1 MTPPGLAI
9 ELDEDRLGAGRDG
22 GLEAR
27 RVVGVG
33 PAHVPAEVLVG
44 MVELVDRAAVE
55 LVRGDELVARL
66 HQRVHGQ
73 ELGRVAGGDG
83 ERRGAALERR
93 DALLEHGAGRVAD
106 ARVDVAERLQA
117 EQRRGMVDVVEDEGG
132 GLVDRRRPRAGR
144 GVRRRAGMD
153 REGVEAGHAVGHQ
166 CTLQR
171 PRWPVRRLTTAR
183 PPAVNA
189 ARVGRMG
196 EPVRRKRGK
205 RGSRARKSSGLRC
218 RRFAPKL
225 VFRTGQIYMPE
236 RWLDPYR
243 AR

>member
-9 ELDEDRLGAGRDG
+9 ELDEEGLGAGRDR

-44 MVELVDRAAVE
+44 VVELVDRAAVE

-83 ERRGAALERR
+83 ETRGAALERR

-117 EQRRGMVDVVEDEGG
+117 EQRRGMVDVVEDERCR
-132 GLVDRRRPRAGR
+132 LVDRRRPRAGR

-153 REGVEAGHAVGHQ
+153 REGVEAGHAVGH
-166 CTLQR
+166 
-171 PRWPVRRLTTAR
+171 RWRLRRSPKGLAR
-183 PPAVNA
+183 
-189 ARVGRMG
+189 ML
-196 EPVRRKRGK
+196 
-205 RGSRARKSSGLRC
+205 LR
-218 RRFAPKL
+218 
-225 VFRTGQIYMPE
+225 
-236 RWLDPYR
+236 
-243 AR
+243 